1 MSFQIE
7 FIRNIEDRDD
17 QYQTLLNE
25 KLQMANETGLIHVY
39 SKEQGDTL

>member
-25 KLQMANETGLIHVY
+25 KLQMANETGLIQVY